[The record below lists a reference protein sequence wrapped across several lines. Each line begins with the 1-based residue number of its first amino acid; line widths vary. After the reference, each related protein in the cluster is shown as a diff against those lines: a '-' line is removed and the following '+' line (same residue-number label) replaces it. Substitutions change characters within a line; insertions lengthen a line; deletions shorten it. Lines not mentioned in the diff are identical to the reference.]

1 MEVKQIYEL
10 VNTTTKEILGEQAL
24 EVKEDLSNLVDVG
37 TAVLNANAVENY
49 TKTLIDRIGKTIFV
63 NRPYKGSAPKVLMDG
78 WKYGSVVQKI
88 RAELPEAQENESYE
102 LVDGQSYDAHI
113 FKAPRVAQKF
123 FNAKTTFEVQ
133 ISVTDIQFR
142 SAFTNVESVNA
153 FFSMIQTA
161 VENSLTAKVD
171 SLVMRTID
179 NFIAET
185 MYAEVPGGVYSG
197 RSGAK
202 AVNVLYLYNQ
212 ATGSSLTAP
221 GCIYNK
227 EFLRFS
233 TALMRKYIN
242 RMRSLSKLFNIGGTA
257 KFTPNDLLHVVL
269 HTDFLENATSILQSD
284 TFHDEFVKL
293 PLHEEVNYWQ
303 GSGTDYAW
311 SSTSKID
318 VKSSGGHEVSLS
330 NILGVMFDEWAL
342 GICNKDDRV
351 TTDRTGKAEFTNYY
365 HKRDAHY
372 FNDFDE
378 NFVVFYCA

>member
-37 TAVLNANAVENY
+37 NAVLNANAVENY

-88 RAELPEAQENESYE
+88 RAELPEAQENESWA

-133 ISVTDIQFR
+133 ISITDVQFR
-142 SAFTNVESVNA
+142 SAFTNLESVNA

-212 ATGSSLTAP
+212 ATGQSLTAP

-227 EFLRFS
+227 EFLRFA